1 MGKPRSDFL
10 TWLFILQA
18 IAFSLE
24 KKSERF
30 AVVDLRSICTFNRGL
45 VDLRLRLKVSMVHS
59 AIFSP
64 LQASARL
71 G

>member
-10 TWLFILQA
+10 TWLFIMQT

-24 KKSERF
+24 NKSERF
-30 AVVDLRSICTFNRGL
+30 AVVDLSICTFNRGL

>member
-10 TWLFILQA
+10 TWLFIMQT

-24 KKSERF
+24 NKSERF
-30 AVVDLRSICTFNRGL
+30 AVVDLSICTFNRGL

-71 G
+71 S